1 MADETV
7 MTFERRAGS
16 DVQARGVKLNAKQ
29 LAFFNRQLAS
39 MARLNMPLAKGLRI
53 MAREVSDGHF
63 RGLIESVQHD
73 LEEGRTLQDALAK
86 YPESFSEIYIELLR
100 AGESTGNLAVIL
112 DELTRYTETLARV
125 RTRLRDAM
133 LYPAVVVVLTV
144 AFVLCFFWFIIPNF
158 KGLYESAG
166 LIRVEVPA
174 EGPKA
179 AYETYSPLLG
189 GPTRAL
195 FMISDTLR
203 NPLTVVFGLLFG
215 GGFIFYL
222 AAKLRRGWETYADY
236 MFRMPLFGDLIR
248 MATLLKVTRTM
259 RDLLVN
265 GVSMVNA
272 LKLTARVSGQ
282 NRVRKKLDDIRA
294 AVEEGGSFSK
304 SLQGEVFPE
313 TMVWK
318 LQMGEEKGI
327 IEDSLGEVA
336 AEIEN
341 DIESATSYLT
351 AVISPLMLVGMAFIL
366 MLLMAA
372 LYPQLISISTQVG
385 RGG

>member
-1 MADETV
+1 MPDETLAPV
-7 MTFERRAGS
+7 EDRAG
-16 DVQARGVKLNAKQ
+16 AAAPPRGVKLNAKQ

-86 YPESFSEIYIELLR
+86 YPESFGEIYIELLR
-100 AGESTGNLAVIL
+100 AGESTGNLSVIL
-112 DELTRYTETLARV
+112 DELTRYTETLGRV

-133 LYPAVVVVLTV
+133 LYPAAVGVLTV
-144 AFVLCFFWFIIPNF
+144 AFVFLFFWFIIPRF
-158 KGLYESAG
+158 KELYEAAG
-166 LIRVEVPA
+166 LITAVIPA
-174 EGPKA
+174 GGR
-179 AYETYSPLLG
+179 AYERYSELLSG
-189 GPTRAL
+189 TTRFL
-195 FMISDTLR
+195 FGISDFLS
-203 NPLTVVFGLLFG
+203 NPLTIVFGLFFG
-215 GGFIFYL
+215 GGLVAFVI
-222 AAKLRRGWETYADY
+222 AKVRKGWETYDDF
-236 MFRMPLFGDLIR
+236 MFRIPLFGDLIR
-248 MATLLKVTRTM
+248 MATLLKVSRTM

-265 GVSMVNA
+265 GVSMVNT
-272 LKLTARVSGQ
+272 LKLTSRVSGN
-282 NRVRKKLDDIRA
+282 NRIRRKLDEIRA
-294 AVEEGGSFSK
+294 AVEEGGAFSRA
-304 SLQGEVFPE
+304 LTGDVFPE

-341 DIESATSYLT
+341 DLDTATSYLT
-351 AVISPLMLVGMAFIL
+351 AVISPLMLVGMALVL

-372 LYPQLISISTQVG
+372 LYPQLIAASTQVG
-385 RGG
+385 RG